1 MYRLNWHILV
11 AVVCRPRDIR
21 VPTDERAITR
31 TPVRLFVD
39 SPYDVLG
46 LDADADDTEIER
58 AYRRRVKEAH
68 PDRGGSAEEFQRVRK
83 AYEAVVSGT
92 AIAPADV
99 GDDGAA
105 DPQEESAPP
114 SQGPDSRADATGR
127 TRDERGDVTGDRAP
141 TTTRV
146 EYLNYDVVADHG
158 WDIEDPELF
167 ETASSADLDP
177 DDYGLFLAEP
187 GETLLEAAEQRGFAW
202 PFACRGGACANCAV
216 AVVEGEL
223 DSTVDNVL
231 TDDLVDRGFRLSCI
245 GRPVSETLRVIF
257 NVKHLPG
264 LDDLRLPA
272 DRFERARADD

>member
-1 MYRLNWHILV
+1 
-11 AVVCRPRDIR
+11 
-21 VPTDERAITR
+21 
-31 TPVRLFVD
+31 VD

-46 LDADADDTEIER
+46 LDADADEAEIER

-68 PDRGGSAEEFQRVRK
+68 PDRGGSAEEFQRVRE
-83 AYEAVVSGT
+83 AYDAVVSGE
-92 AIAPADV
+92 AVAAADEPASGDAADGDRPRAGTSPPAGNGSRPDAADRAAAAAGDSNRGPNAGTDV
-99 GDDGAA
+99 GSPA
-105 DPQEESAPP
+105 E
-114 SQGPDSRADATGR
+114 RAQ
-127 TRDERGDVTGDRAP
+127 

-146 EYLNYDVVADHG
+146 EYLNYEVVADHG
-158 WDIEDPELF
+158 WDIDDPELF
-167 ETASSADLDP
+167 ETVAAADPDH
-177 DDYGLFLAEP
+177 DDYGMFLAEP

-216 AVVEGEL
+216 AVVDGAL

-245 GRPVSETLRVIF
+245 GRPVTDELRVVY

-264 LDDLRLPA
+264 LEELRLPA

>member
-1 MYRLNWHILV
+1 M
-11 AVVCRPRDIR
+11 
-21 VPTDERAITR
+21 
-31 TPVRLFVD
+31 D

-68 PDRGGSAEEFQRVRK
+68 PDRGGSFEEFQRVRE
-83 AYEAVVSGT
+83 AYEAAISGT
-92 AIAPADV
+92 AVPATDAVPESNGAEPPREEPGVAESGGNKSTDPAD
-99 GDDGAA
+99 
-105 DPQEESAPP
+105 
-114 SQGPDSRADATGR
+114 RTGG
-127 TRDERGDVTGDRAP
+127 ERGNGTANGSEA

-146 EYLNYDVVADHG
+146 EYLNYEVIADHG
-158 WDIEDPELF
+158 WEIDDDDLF
-167 ETASSADLDP
+167 ETASDADLDT
-177 DDYGLFLAEP
+177 DDYGMFLAEP

-231 TDDLVDRGFRLSCI
+231 TDDLLDRGFRLSCI
-245 GRPVSETLRVIF
+245 GRPVSETLRVVY

-264 LDDLRLPA
+264 LEDLRLPA

>member
-1 MYRLNWHILV
+1 M
-11 AVVCRPRDIR
+11 
-21 VPTDERAITR
+21 
-31 TPVRLFVD
+31 D

-58 AYRRRVKEAH
+58 AYRRSVKEAH
-68 PDRGGSAEEFQRVRK
+68 PDRGGSAEEFQRVRE
-83 AYEAVVSGT
+83 AYEAVISGA
-92 AIAPADV
+92 AIAPDDV
-99 GDDGAA
+99 GADGAA
-105 DPQEESAPP
+105 DPQGESPP
-114 SQGPDSRADATGR
+114 ASPGADAQSDPTGQ
-127 TRDERGDVTGDRAP
+127 TDGERGGETGDRP
-141 TTTRV
+141 LTTTRV

-158 WDIEDPELF
+158 WDIDDPDLF
-167 ETASSADLDP
+167 EAASSADLDP

-231 TDDLVDRGFRLSCI
+231 TDDLVERGFRLSCI
-245 GRPVSETLRVIF
+245 GRPISETLRVIF

>member
-1 MYRLNWHILV
+1 M
-11 AVVCRPRDIR
+11 
-21 VPTDERAITR
+21 
-31 TPVRLFVD
+31 FVD

-68 PDRGGSAEEFQRVRK
+68 PDRGGSAEEFQRVRE
-83 AYEAVVSGT
+83 AYEAAISGE
-92 AIAPADV
+92 AVAPADME
-99 GDDGAA
+99 DDVAAGSQEGSTPERPDAGARADPTDQTAGERGGAA
-105 DPQEESAPP
+105 
-114 SQGPDSRADATGR
+114 
-127 TRDERGDVTGDRAP
+127 GDRPP

-158 WDIEDPELF
+158 WDIEDPDLF

-177 DDYGLFLAEP
+177 DDYGMFLAEP

-231 TDDLVDRGFRLSCI
+231 TDDLLERGFRLSCI